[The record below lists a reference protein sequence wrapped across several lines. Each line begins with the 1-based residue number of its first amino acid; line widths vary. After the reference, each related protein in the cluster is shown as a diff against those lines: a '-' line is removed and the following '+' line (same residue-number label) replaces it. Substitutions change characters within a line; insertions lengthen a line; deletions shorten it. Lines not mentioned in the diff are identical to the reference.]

1 MKGIDM
7 FGIKRRREENQLKLK
22 MLREAKY
29 EQQRFENIRRDLHS
43 IVETIYDLETGNAQE
58 NALYNWGKIKEIER
72 QMSS

>member
-7 FGIKRRREENQLKLK
+7 FGIKRRREENQLK
-22 MLREAKY
+22 MLIEAKY